1 MSRYGAIFD
10 MDGVLVDSYQAHF
23 RSWGRMADRSGLTMT
38 EEQFASTFGRT
49 TREIIRALWPGRV
62 AEADIPAWD
71 DAKEALYREEIR
83 KDFPE
88 MDGAGALLRALHEG
102 GFALGVGSSGPPQ
115 NVAVVREGL
124 SAGEL
129 ISACV
134 DGSEVARGKPD
145 PEVFLK
151 VAGKLGVAP
160 ERSAVVE
167 DAPAGVEAA
176 RRAGMTAIA
185 ITGTAPRDVLA
196 ARAHLVIDSLAELT
210 PPRIA
215 RLIDAAPEFA

>member
-1 MSRYGAIFD
+1 MSDRQLAVIFD

-23 RSWGRMADRSGLTMT
+23 RSWGRMADRSGLTMS
-38 EEQFASTFGRT
+38 EQQFASTFGRT

-88 MDGAGALLRALHEG
+88 MDGAGALLRALHEA
-102 GFALGVGSSGPPQ
+102 GFALGVGSSGPPE
-115 NVAVVREGL
+115 NVAVVRECL

-134 DGSEVARGKPD
+134 DGSEVTRGKPD
-145 PEVFLK
+145 PELSTFEEVVFHADLP
-151 VAGKLGVAP
+151 ARGTDGKAP
-160 ERSAVVE
+160 KL
-167 DAPAGVEAA
+167 
-176 RRAGMTAIA
+176 IHK
-185 ITGTAPRDVLA
+185 L
-196 ARAHLVIDSLAELT
+196 HL
-210 PPRIA
+210 
-215 RLIDAAPEFA
+215 LIKNEW